1 VTTTVEAVGQSS
13 LTPEQQSR
21 DGIRRIAL
29 GLGDWRVSNDPD
41 EDLVC
46 LGLGS
51 CVALCVYDPV
61 AKVAGMAHMV
71 LPDSTAARPGSSG
84 TKFVDVAVPTVME
97 QVTRLG
103 GIGGRLRVSL
113 VGGASILAG
122 AAFSGLPQIGA
133 RNVEAAVAVLGARHL
148 KPDATETGGT
158 SGRTVRLSVRTGELR
173 VETAGRSARAA

>member
-1 VTTTVEAVGQSS
+1 MTAAQSVGHSS
-13 LTPEQQSR
+13 LAPEAHGR
-21 DGIRRIAL
+21 DGVRRIAL

-61 AKVAGMAHMV
+61 VHVAGMAHMV
-71 LPDSTAARPGSSG
+71 LPDSTAGRPGAVG
-84 TKFVDVAVPTVME
+84 AKFVDVAIPMVLE
-97 QVTRLG
+97 QVSRMG

-113 VGGASILAG
+113 VGGAHILAG
-122 AAFSGLPQIGA
+122 AAFAAMPQIGA
-133 RNVEAAVAVLGARHL
+133 RNVEAALKGLEARHL
-148 KPDATETGGT
+148 KADATETGGT

-173 VETAGRSARAA
+173 VETAGRAARAA